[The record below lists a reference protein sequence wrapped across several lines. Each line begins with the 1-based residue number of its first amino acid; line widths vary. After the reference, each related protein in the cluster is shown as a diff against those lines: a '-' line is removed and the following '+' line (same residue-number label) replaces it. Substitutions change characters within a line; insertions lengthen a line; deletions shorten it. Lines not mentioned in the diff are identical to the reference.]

1 MFNLSE
7 TPRLVEARSRIA
19 EKLASYPDFPKPGI
33 LFRDISPIF
42 EDPAALQDL
51 ALVLR
56 DLLKDEKISKVVSA
70 EARGFLLGVP
80 TALEI
85 GAGFVM
91 VRKPGKLP
99 GKTIEASY
107 SLEYGTNRLQMNA
120 GAVKPGERVLI
131 VDDLLATGGTAAAM
145 AELVKREGGEIA
157 GMVFLIELEGLPG
170 RKLLKDK
177 YGVDSWSLITVSAH

>member
-1 MFNLSE
+1 
-7 TPRLVEARSRIA
+7 
-19 EKLASYPDFPKPGI
+19 
-33 LFRDISPIF
+33 
-42 EDPAALQDL
+42 
-51 ALVLR
+51 
-56 DLLKDEKISKVVSA
+56 
-70 EARGFLLGVP
+70 
-80 TALEI
+80 
-85 GAGFVM
+85 
-91 VRKPGKLP
+91 
-99 GKTIEASY
+99 
-107 SLEYGTNRLQMNA
+107 MNA